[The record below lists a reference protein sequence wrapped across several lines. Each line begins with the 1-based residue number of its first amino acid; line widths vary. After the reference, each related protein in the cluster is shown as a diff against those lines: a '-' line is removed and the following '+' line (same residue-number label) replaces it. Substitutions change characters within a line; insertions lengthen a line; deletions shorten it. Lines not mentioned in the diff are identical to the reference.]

1 MFSFCCRRR
10 NVFDVINDNFETID
24 ADVKYFK
31 NELQTLNAEVK
42 ELREKQQQT
51 KKNLVK
57 IIDTFTLNEYVL
69 FKTRLLTKKQTFD
82 LIEELY
88 KFYEIPQEFRENSGF
103 RILETQLIKFREE
116 GSFSEYLTQKQ
127 LILRQIQELKQILDK
142 LEEPGLKD
150 ADYAMKKAEWCSQQD
165 LKCSAAFL
173 DNTIKCIKKVL

>member
-1 MFSFCCRRR
+1 MFSFCCRRS
-10 NVFDVINDNFETID
+10 NTKIIDENFKMISEDMT
-24 ADVKYFK
+24 YFK
-31 NELQTLNAEVK
+31 NEIESLNTELQ

-69 FKTRLLTKKQTFD
+69 FKTRLLTKKQTLD

-88 KFYEIPQEFRENSGF
+88 DLYEIPEEFRENSGF
-103 RILETQLIKFREE
+103 RTLESQIIKFREQ
-116 GSFSEYLTQKQ
+116 GSFNEYLSQKQ
-127 LILRQIQELKQILDK
+127 LILRQVQELKQILDK

-150 ADYAMKKAEWCSQQD
+150 ADYAVKKADWCSQHD

>member
-1 MFSFCCRRR
+1 
-10 NVFDVINDNFETID
+10 VFDVINDNFETID

-31 NELQTLNAEVK
+31 NELETLNAEVK

-88 KFYEIPQEFRENSGF
+88 KFYEIPLEFRENSGF

-116 GSFSEYLTQKQ
+116 GSFSEYLTQKH

-150 ADYAMKKAEWCSQQD
+150 ADYAMKKAEWCSQHD